1 MKELQIRLK
10 DLTTIGVSDDR
21 LLSGTCDDLVKEW
34 ELGGTLR
41 FKFLSTDG
49 KHTLDYILP
58 NENIQY
64 MVYVTEVE

>member
-21 LLSGTCDDLVKEW
+21 LLIGTCDNLVKTWSQGE
-34 ELGGTLR
+34 TLR